1 MPDYVHFHAIRFH
14 AIFCRAGCVRVAY
27 ESQGAALVMQPGECV
42 LQPPRIRHRVL
53 ESSADAE
60 VIEIAAPA
68 EHITLADR
76 SVTLPNRASHALPDA
91 SAGLQLREVTLAA
104 ELCN

>member
-1 MPDYVHFHAIRFH
+1 MPDYVHFHVIRFH
-14 AIFCRAGCVRVAY
+14 AIFCRAGWVRMAY
-27 ESQGAALVMQPGECV
+27 ESRGQPGECV

-60 VIEIAAPA
+60 VIEIAVPA

-91 SAGLQLREVTLAA
+91 SANLQLREVTLAS
-104 ELCN
+104 ELCS